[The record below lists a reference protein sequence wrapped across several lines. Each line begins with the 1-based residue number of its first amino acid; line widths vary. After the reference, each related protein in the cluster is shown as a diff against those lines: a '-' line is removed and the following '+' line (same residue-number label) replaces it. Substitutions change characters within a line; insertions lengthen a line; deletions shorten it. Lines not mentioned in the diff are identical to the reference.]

1 MISPVRLL
9 GFLEYKNNV
18 LDVFISLVQV
28 PHIVGLVLEAERTL
42 RTAVLMRQTPSKT
55 MLL

>member
-9 GFLEYKNNV
+9 GFLEYKNDV

-42 RTAVLMRQTPSKT
+42 RNCTVNEADT
-55 MLL
+55 

>member
-9 GFLEYKNNV
+9 GFLEYKNDV

-42 RTAVLMRQTPSKT
+42 RNCSVNEADT
-55 MLL
+55 